1 MMTPTEVYDN
11 HVINWKEANEY
22 IVPFLIQTNE
32 GDIRNMEYVFYDKWD
47 REGVIAGLQDVL
59 DVPTFYSWPFE

>member
-1 MMTPTEVYDN
+1 MMTPTEIYEN
-11 HVINWKEANEY
+11 HVVNWKEADEY
-22 IVPFLIQTNE
+22 IVPFIILTESQE
-32 GDIRNMEYVFYDKWD
+32 MRNMEYVFYDKWE